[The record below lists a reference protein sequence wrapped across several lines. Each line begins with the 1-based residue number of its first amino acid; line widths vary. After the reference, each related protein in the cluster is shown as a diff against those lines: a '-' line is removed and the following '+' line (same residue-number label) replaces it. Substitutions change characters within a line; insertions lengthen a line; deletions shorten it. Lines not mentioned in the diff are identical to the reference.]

1 VGRWDFATETAIIR
15 KNGKPTYMWDCVGNV
30 EKEVYMEVIKWDGV
44 SDADLIL
51 KALLFFIDEEDEEK
65 ALKTSYGDF
74 GKYLQK
80 MYRGSGAGNGDISVE
95 SFKGNPRIFLKKKG
109 IAYQLTWNKAAK
121 LIHKHLH
128 EEVRR

>member
-1 VGRWDFATETAIIR
+1 
-15 KNGKPTYMWDCVGNV
+15 MWDCVGNV

-51 KALLFFIDEEDEEK
+51 KTLLFFIDEEDEEK

-80 MYRGSGAGNGDISVE
+80 MYRGSGAGNGELSVE
-95 SFKGNPRIFLKKKG
+95 SFKGNPRITLKKKG